1 MEQGKGQRLKQRQ
14 GLRDKAKEI
23 RRQRHI
29 GTTRAEDSDAT
40 FSDLGLLPLRKL
52 YLFMYFS
59 RYFVYSVFFDF
70 FVFRFFISFFCF
82 SSFFILVKRARVR
95 WPLPVDRFVLSQ
107 SADVASQQSKARSS
121 FRAKYE
127 FTLHVFGPS
136 WATGHLSLPL
146 LLLNIFWIYLYLCE
160 LLRRIM

>member
-1 MEQGKGQRLKQRQ
+1 MEQGQRQRQ

-29 GTTRAEDSDAT
+29 GTTRVEDSDAT

-59 RYFVYSVFFDF
+59 RYFVYSVVDF

-82 SSFFILVKRARVR
+82 ASFFFFGKTCTGPLAIAR
-95 WPLPVDRFVLSQ
+95 
-107 SADVASQQSKARSS
+107 
-121 FRAKYE
+121 
-127 FTLHVFGPS
+127 
-136 WATGHLSLPL
+136 
-146 LLLNIFWIYLYLCE
+146 
-160 LLRRIM
+160 

>member
-59 RYFVYSVFFDF
+59 RYFVYSVFLIFLSSDFLFLF
-70 FVFRFFISFFCF
+70 FV
-82 SSFFILVKRARVR
+82 
-95 WPLPVDRFVLSQ
+95 
-107 SADVASQQSKARSS
+107 
-121 FRAKYE
+121 
-127 FTLHVFGPS
+127 
-136 WATGHLSLPL
+136 L
-146 LLLNIFWIYLYLCE
+146 LLFYFGKTCTGPLAIA
-160 LLRRIM
+160 R